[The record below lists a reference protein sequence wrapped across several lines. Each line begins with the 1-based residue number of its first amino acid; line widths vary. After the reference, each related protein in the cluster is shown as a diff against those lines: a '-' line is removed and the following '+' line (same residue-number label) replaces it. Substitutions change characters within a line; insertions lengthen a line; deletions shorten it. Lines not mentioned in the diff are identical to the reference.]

1 MPEDVAID
9 VSPADTGVDT
19 SVPDSGADI
28 DIASPDTGAEP
39 EAPETPEGEPGA
51 KPGRVVVDGR
61 LSPQAKA
68 ALDAIAA
75 DPKNK
80 SIADA
85 LRREVFL
92 AERLRRELPGGVQE
106 LQGLRQQI
114 ETLGGAEGIK
124 ETQNELNGWHEFD
137 QQFTAGD
144 PKVLEFLTQTPE
156 GMQSFLKI
164 VPMAMEKYREAH
176 PEGFNS
182 YVTGVWN
189 ADMNQAQIPLVVAR
203 LADYL
208 SQVPEGVR
216 EQAMGL
222 WKHLNDYTNRISQ
235 LASKAVTAP
244 KIETPPKS
252 DNSLQER
259 ELNFTRKEWRSEAEQ
274 QHHNK
279 IFNAAWQKHVGTKQ
293 ISPEQQRGIIRLY
306 RTELQEL
313 LSNKKD
319 WNSTLERYVKSGQ
332 KDGFLRHFGTVYQE
346 ASPLA
351 LRKALSAFGINKA
364 GVKPTPTATPGV
376 TKPVGTAKPAAG
388 FVLIGKKPDMA
399 TEVNRPMTTAE
410 MWTKRQAVLKDGRK
424 VTWR

>member
-9 VSPADTGVDT
+9 ISAPDASVDT
-19 SVPDSGADI
+19 APVDTGADI
-28 DIASPDTGAEP
+28 DITAPDAGAEP
-39 EAPETPEGEPGA
+39 EAPDTDADA

-61 LSPQAKA
+61 LSPAHKA

-80 SIADA
+80 GIADA
-85 LRREVFL
+85 LRRDAFF
-92 AERLRRELPGGVQE
+92 ADRMRRELPGGVQE
-106 LQGLRQQI
+106 LQQLRERI
-114 ETLGGAEGIK
+114 ETLGGPEGI
-124 ETQNELNGWHEFD
+124 EEVQSELNGWHEFD

-176 PEGFNS
+176 PDGFNS
-182 YVTGVWN
+182 YVTQIFT
-189 ADMNQAQIPLVVAR
+189 ADMNQAQIPLIVAR

-208 SQVPEGVR
+208 GQVPEGVR

-222 WKHLNDYTNRISQ
+222 WKHLNDYTNRIAQ
-235 LASKAVTAP
+235 LASKQVTPP
-244 KIETPPKS
+244 KIEAPPKP

-259 ELNFTRKEWRSEAEQ
+259 ELNFTRKEWRAEAEQ

-279 IFNAAWQKHVGTKQ
+279 IFNAAWQKHVGARQ
-293 ISPEQQRGIIRLY
+293 ITPEQQRGIIRLY

-313 LSNKKD
+313 LTAKKD
-319 WNSTLERYVKSGQ
+319 WNPTLERYVKSGQ
-332 KDGFLRHFGTVYQE
+332 KDGFLRHFGAVYQE

-351 LRKALSAFGINKA
+351 LRRALAAFGITKTA
-364 GVKPTPTATPGV
+364 PKPAANGTQPGAAKPTATAP
-376 TKPVGTAKPAAG
+376 KAAAG
-388 FVLIGKKPDMA
+388 FVLVGKKPDMA
-399 TEVNRPMTTAE
+399 TEVNRGATTPE
-410 MWTKRQAVLKDGRK
+410 MWTRRQAILKDGRR